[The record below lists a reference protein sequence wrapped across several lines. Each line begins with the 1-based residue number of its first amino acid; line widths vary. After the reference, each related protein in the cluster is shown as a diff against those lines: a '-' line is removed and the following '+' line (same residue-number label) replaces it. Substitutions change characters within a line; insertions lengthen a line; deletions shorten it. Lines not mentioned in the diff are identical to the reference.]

1 MIKELT
7 MKSEMPYMQL
17 VMKATKRGYDQGC
30 LDTRQDIAEFIEH
43 TYPSLQWL
51 AKAILHGDPE

>member
-1 MIKELT
+1 

-17 VMKATKRGYDQGC
+17 VMKARKQGYEQGC
-30 LDTRQDIAEFIEH
+30 LDTRQDIAEFIYH

-51 AKAILHGDPE
+51 ANAIIHGEQE